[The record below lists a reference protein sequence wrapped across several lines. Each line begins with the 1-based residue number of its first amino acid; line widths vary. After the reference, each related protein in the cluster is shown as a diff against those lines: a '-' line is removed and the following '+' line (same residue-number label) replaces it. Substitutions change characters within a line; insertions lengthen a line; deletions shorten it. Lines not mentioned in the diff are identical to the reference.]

1 MARVG
6 LFEPQPV
13 IAVGVSGGADSMALA
28 LLLHR
33 WLQGC
38 GGRLL
43 AITVDHALRPESPFE
58 ARKVADWLSAHGI
71 AHRILRWNG
80 VKPRTGIQEAAR
92 NARHHLLAEACAEQG
107 ILHLALAHHGDDQA
121 ETVLM
126 RLARGSGIDGLAG
139 MPMVR
144 HARDVRI
151 IRPLLGFTHE
161 RLRTTCEAAGQPW
174 IEDPSNRDERYD
186 RARLRSRADT
196 LAPLGLTPERLMA
209 SAKRAGRSRQALD
222 LATADL
228 LAATIDLLPEGWLR
242 MQLGPMHA
250 VAPDIA
256 HRALSCCLSTIGAQG
271 YPPRDDA
278 VQQLWNSLNSGNG
291 FTHSTLA
298 SCRISLR
305 RDCVVIMREPA
316 AVQGPLEICNPHPIL
331 WDNRFRIALREGI
344 ADTESTFPLTVRA
357 LGEDGWKLVRSAR
370 SSTDSKLDHAAD
382 LPGPVRLTLPSIWQK
397 DRLLAVPLGGF
408 SADGWSGGTQ
418 TNFTPPRPLVR
429 SVFPVV

>member
-13 IAVGVSGGADSMALA
+13 VAVGVSGGADSMALA

-33 WLQGC
+33 WLQDC

-43 AITVDHALRPESPFE
+43 AITVDHALRPESAVE
-58 ARKVADWLSAHGI
+58 AQQVADWLTARGI
-71 AHRILRWNG
+71 AHRILRWDG
-80 VKPRTGIQEAAR
+80 IKPRTGIQEAAR
-92 NARHHLLAEACAEQG
+92 SARHRLLAAACREQG

-139 MPMVR
+139 MPVVR

-161 RLRTTCEAAGQPW
+161 RLRATCKAAGQPW

-186 RARLRSRADT
+186 RARLRSRTDT
-196 LAPLGLTPERLMA
+196 LAALGVTHGQLMA

-228 LAATIDLLPEGWLR
+228 LATTVDLLPEGWLR

-256 HRALSCCLSTIGAQG
+256 HRALSCCLTAIGAQG

-278 VQQLWNSLNSGNG
+278 VRQLWRKLGSGNG
-291 FTHSTLA
+291 FTRTLA
-298 SCRISLR
+298 SCLIYMR
-305 RDCVVIMREPA
+305 RDFVAIMREPT
-316 AVQGPLEICNPHPIL
+316 AVQGPLELCGPRPIL
-331 WDNRFRIALREGI
+331 WDNRFRIALRKGI
-344 ADTESTFPLTVRA
+344 ADIESIFPLTVRA
-357 LGEDGWKLVRSAR
+357 LGEDGWKLVRSAP
-370 SSTDSKLDHAAD
+370 SSTDSKLDHAGD

-397 DRLLAVPLGGF
+397 NRLLAVPLGGF
-408 SADGWSGGTQ
+408 SADGWSGVVQ
-418 TNFTPPRPLVR
+418 TNFTPLRPLVR